1 MTSLLPK
8 PKVVAIGGAGI
19 KIATRL
25 REGPLQ
31 DFDILGMDLTAATA
45 PFEVFSIGGGNLE
58 FFGSGGDPEVTL
70 RAAEE
75 KRADI
80 EAKLSGSPLVFIIA
94 GLGGGTAS
102 ALAPLVAEA
111 ALKQG
116 ALVFAF
122 VGLPFGIE
130 GSRRTTQAKEA
141 LTQLRQTG
149 AVVITLPNDVMLRWA
164 PEGSSATQA
173 MELSDKNIGK
183 GIRSLTAMIYTPGL
197 LEVNFDQLKRA
208 FLQSK
213 NAKTLFSYGEGYGS
227 SALAQVYSELTSCP
241 LLQAPEVARS
251 ADHMILSVKVSGDIG
266 LKEVHQLTQQLAE
279 KFGVKSE
286 KIVGAIVATDWGEER
301 IEAVFV
307 GQPDL
312 ETRRKQADALKTAS
326 LQPKATRQKPELPSN
341 SQTEFS
347 FNNLLDQRGFFENTE
362 LNIYRGEDVDVPS
375 YIRRGV
381 KVVL

>member
-8 PKVVAIGGAGI
+8 PKILAIGGAGI

-31 DFDILGMDLTAATA
+31 DFDILGFDLTATPA
-45 PFEVFSIGGGNLE
+45 PFEVFSVGGGNLE
-58 FFGSGGDPEVTL
+58 FFGSGGDPEVTH

-75 KRADI
+75 KKAEI
-80 EAKLSGSPLVFIIA
+80 EAKLQGSPLIFIIA

-102 ALAPLVAEA
+102 ALAPVIAESA
-111 ALKQG
+111 VKSG

-122 VGLPFGIE
+122 ISLPFAIE
-130 GSRRTTQAKEA
+130 GSRRAGQAKEA
-141 LTQLRQTG
+141 LSQLRQSG
-149 AVVITLPNDVMLRWA
+149 AVVITLPNDTLLRWA
-164 PEGSSATQA
+164 PEGSNATQA

-183 GIRSLTAMIYTPGL
+183 GIRGLTAMIYTPGL
-197 LEVNFDQLKRA
+197 LEVDFEYLKRT
-208 FLQSK
+208 FSQSK

-227 SALAQVYSELTSCP
+227 SALSQVYGELTACP
-241 LLQAPEVARS
+241 LLQASEVARS
-251 ADHMILSVKVSGDIG
+251 ADHMVLCLKVSAEIG

-279 KFGVKSE
+279 KFGVRSE
-286 KIVGAIVATDWGEER
+286 KIVGAIVAADWTEPR
-301 IEAVFV
+301 IEAVFI

-312 ETRRKQADALKTAS
+312 ETRRKQTAALQSATLTA
-326 LQPKATRQKPELPSN
+326 KAARQKPALPSN

-347 FNNLLDQRGFFENTE
+347 FNTLLEQRGFFDNTE
-362 LNIYRGEDVDVPS
+362 LNIYRGEDVDVPT